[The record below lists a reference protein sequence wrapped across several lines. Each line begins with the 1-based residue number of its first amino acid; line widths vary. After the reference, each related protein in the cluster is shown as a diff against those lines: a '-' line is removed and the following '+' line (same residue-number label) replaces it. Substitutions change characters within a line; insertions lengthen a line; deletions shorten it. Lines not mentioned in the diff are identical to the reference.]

1 MLCIGSAGFIGSV
14 VCRHL
19 IRETDASVINVDKLT
34 YAGNLE
40 SLRTVSADA
49 RYRFAKVDICDEA
62 SVKNLFDKVSTEL
75 CERCWR

>member
-1 MLCIGSAGFIGSV
+1 
-14 VCRHL
+14 
-19 IRETDASVINVDKLT
+19 VINVDKLT